1 MQTMNLSYFEE
12 TDTLYIEFNVS
23 NILEANQLDENTVLD
38 KDKNGDVVSIT
49 FEYLSERTNVDNTAI
64 LGIAA

>member
-1 MQTMNLSYFEE
+1 MNLSYFEE